1 MFNDLFENYTSDYLC
16 CCFWT
21 LFMVI
26 CLLLGIILIYIAR
39 EKAKNDS
46 LEHSNEQCWDDNNQ
60 FDFDDCSDKE
70 IQKISTASQVFLGIF
85 GVLFCICV
93 VSCFPFINNEGDGG

>member
-1 MFNDLFENYTSDYLC
+1 
-16 CCFWT
+16 
-21 LFMVI
+21 MVI

-39 EKAKNDS
+39 GKAKNDT
-46 LEHSNEQCWDDNNQ
+46 LEHSNEQCKDDNNQ

-70 IQKISTASQVFLGIF
+70 IQKISTVGQVFLGIF

-93 VSCFPFINNEGDGG
+93 GSCFPFINNEGDGG